1 MCQSINRT
9 WFIFKAGLARLSS
22 RSVWA
27 SQLAAGW
34 IAILI
39 GDIATLFI
47 GDTTILV
54 PLIGGM
60 SRHVR
65 ETIIKQPSGVPT
77 IIQVPLVYIT
87 ETGAMARRIISRR
100 RHHPAGQDLIHRFRD
115 GHLLLRSDRMNRQAA
130 HQCPSPD
137 PLRLPFNILNLSIGR
152 SRTVL
157 SSASK
162 IPTIQKLLVIAAS
175 RVSSRPLVRHRLLMP
190 RRFRGLHRRHPRAA
204 AVLAVE
210 IIQTTRK
217 GVEHFQSNDFSPNI
231 VLDEPRLPFMV
242 TQIQVAGVLSRACDP
257 DFHAARMR
265 VGCG

>member
-1 MCQSINRT
+1 
-9 WFIFKAGLARLSS
+9 
-22 RSVWA
+22 
-27 SQLAAGW
+27 
-34 IAILI
+34 
-39 GDIATLFI
+39 
-47 GDTTILV
+47 
-54 PLIGGM
+54 
-60 SRHVR
+60 
-65 ETIIKQPSGVPT
+65 
-77 IIQVPLVYIT
+77 
-87 ETGAMARRIISRR
+87 MARRIISRR

-115 GHLLLRSDRMNRQAA
+115 GHLLLRSDRMNRQAV
-130 HQCPSPD
+130 HQRPSPD
-137 PLRLPFNILNLSIGR
+137 PLRLQFNILNLSIGS

-162 IPTIQKLLVIAAS
+162 IPTIQKPLVIAAS
-175 RVSSRPLVRHRLLMP
+175 RVSSRPLVRH
-190 RRFRGLHRRHPRAA
+190 RFRGLHRRHPRAA